1 MARPRSQSTK
11 RSTSAKRTTAKRS
24 TAKRSTAKRSTAK
37 RTTAK
42 RTGAKSGTST
52 RAKRSTQFTCP
63 ECGKTFG
70 SAAALGSHRK
80 NSHGV
85 AGAST
90 RTKSRQRATTTGTQ
104 GRGRPATRAA
114 RSTNS
119 TGTRR
124 RGRLP
129 GSQSRPKTGAV
140 NRDALLQALF
150 PGGIPASE
158 ETIRSLSAWLDEAER
173 ITSSR

>member
-11 RSTSAKRTTAKRS
+11 RRASAKRATAKRA
-24 TAKRSTAKRSTAK
+24 TANKSS
-37 RTTAK
+37 
-42 RTGAKSGTST
+42 GAKSGTST
-52 RAKRSTQFTCP
+52 RAKKSTQFTCP

-104 GRGRPATRAA
+104 GRGRAATSAA
-114 RSTNS
+114 RSNNS

-124 RGRLP
+124 RGRSP
-129 GSQSRPKTGAV
+129 GSQHRPKTGTV
-140 NRDALLQALF
+140 NRDALMQALF
-150 PGGIPASE
+150 PGGIPASG
-158 ETIRSLSAWLDEAER
+158 ETIRSLNAWLDEAER
-173 ITSSR
+173 IASAR

>member
-11 RSTSAKRTTAKRS
+11 RSTSAGRT
-24 TAKRSTAKRSTAK
+24 TAK

-42 RTGAKSGTST
+42 RTTANKSTGAKSGTST
-52 RAKRSTQFTCP
+52 RAKKSTQFTCP

-104 GRGRPATRAA
+104 GRGRPGTRAA

-124 RGRLP
+124 RGRPP
-129 GSQSRPKTGAV
+129 GSQNRPKTGTV

-150 PGGIPASE
+150 PGGIPANE
-158 ETIRSLSAWLDEAER
+158 ETIRSLNAWLDEAER

>member
-1 MARPRSQSTK
+1 MARSRSQSAK
-11 RSTSAKRTTAKRS
+11 RSTSAKRTTADKS
-24 TAKRSTAKRSTAK
+24 
-37 RTTAK
+37 
-42 RTGAKSGTST
+42 TGAKGGTST
-52 RAKRSTQFTCP
+52 RAKKSSQFTCP

-90 RTKSRQRATTTGTQ
+90 RTKSRQPATATGTQ

-119 TGTRR
+119 TSTRR
-124 RGRLP
+124 RGRPP
-129 GSQSRPKTGAV
+129 GSQNRSKTGTV

-158 ETIRSLSAWLDEAER
+158 ETIRSLNAWLDEAER
-173 ITSSR
+173 IASSR